1 MIVETSGTICELKVT
16 RCSLDTTFPESVD
29 PPILP
34 ILCGCKK
41 DEATQEQ
48 G

>member
-1 MIVETSGTICELKVT
+1 MIVETSGTICKLKGKWGH
-16 RCSLDTTFPESVD
+16 LDTTFPESVD